1 MLVVADMT
9 CERNEKERR
18 EKRGIE
24 NRKKDR
30 KAGQVTITI
39 TAIKVR

>member
-18 EKRGIE
+18 GIE
-24 NRKKDR
+24 NRKKGR